1 MTDPKEFSYP
11 GIVERCYEF
20 CAWLLPK
27 ISKFPKDQRYI
38 LGNRLQNSA
47 LDMLEAFIDAAPASG
62 QTKLIFLEEAQR
74 RLEHVRFLLRL
85 AYSIRMV
92 NVKSYEYGSRVLVE
106 LGKMLVDGFAAW
118 RVKQVSARCTAR
130 RWSRIRCVDAE
141 FVGGPTALLAPLVKA
156 PNENPTWSVAAGGE
170 F

>member
-62 QTKLIFLEEAQR
+62 QRKLIFLEEAQR

-106 LGKMLVDGFAAW
+106 LGRMLGGWVRSLEGKAGERALHG
-118 RVKQVSARCTAR
+118 
-130 RWSRIRCVDAE
+130 AE
-141 FVGGPTALLAPLVKA
+141 
-156 PNENPTWSVAAGGE
+156 VAASPIRRRRFRRGSDRVTGAPGDGAE
-170 F
+170 